1 MADPLGVRR
10 TILLTLAVVLSLTGA
25 GSALAAAHLGDRTLR
40 SGAHGQDVR
49 SLQTYL
55 RRDGY
60 RVTLDGQFGPGTL
73 KAVRSFQRAFGLP
86 VTGVVNAKTV
96 AALRAGPSGGAAAA
110 APATTTAL
118 SAAQP
123 PPAPAPAPSGTAS
136 AGQATLQDG
145 NAVAPAGAPAA
156 VVAAI
161 AAANRIDTL
170 PYRYGGGH
178 AQWEDTA
185 YDCSGAVGYALHAAG
200 LITTTMTSG
209 ELAKWGEAGP
219 GQWITIYAN
228 ADHTWV
234 VIAGLRFD
242 TARYDTG
249 ATVSETG
256 PRWRSGPR
264 PTDGFVVR
272 HPAGL

>member
-1 MADPLGVRR
+1 MRR

-25 GSALAAAHLGDRTLR
+25 SSALAAAHLGDRTLR

-55 RRDGY
+55 LRDGY
-60 RVTLDGQFGPGTL
+60 RVTVDGQFGPGTL
-73 KAVRSFQRAFGLP
+73 RALRSFQRAFGLP
-86 VTGVVNAKTV
+86 VTGVVNARTV

-110 APATTTAL
+110 APATTTAV
-118 SAAQP
+118 SAAE
-123 PPAPAPAPSGTAS
+123 PAPAPAPATTPS

-161 AAANRIDTL
+161 AGANHIDTL

-185 YDCSGAVGYALHAAG
+185 YDCSSAVGYPLHAAG

-209 ELAKWGEAGP
+209 ELATWGEAGP

-228 ADHTWV
+228 ADHTWI

-249 ATVSETG
+249 PTVDETG